1 MNEAL
6 AKWNKERI
14 ENGKFEIKHRI
25 GIHFGRCVVGN
36 MGSKHRIE
44 FTVLGDTVNV
54 ASRICSACKEFDT
67 NFLISSELKENIH
80 FTLRSEYISDYNIRG
95 REENIGLYKIWF

>member
-6 AKWNKERI
+6 AKWNQERI
-14 ENGKFEIKHRI
+14 ENGKFEIEHRI

-44 FTVLGDTVNV
+44 FAVLGDTVNV

-67 NFLISSELKENIH
+67 NFLISSELRENIK
-80 FTLRSEYISDYNIRG
+80 FTLRSEYISNYKIRG
-95 REENIGLYKIWF
+95 REETIGLYKIWL